1 MKDLIKII
9 IMYCTKL
16 KYNKFM
22 FKILRKISFR
32 YKVYTS
38 FTHIAHLSDR
48 AVILTS
54 ELQEIYGKTR
64 IKLIPY
70 TEGKYAKIKYENIT
84 ITKNNIKEIMNNYN
98 ECYFEDVSI
107 KMTKKY
113 IKLYINFNY

>member
-1 MKDLIKII
+1 MKYLTKVII
-9 IMYCTKL
+9 RCCTKL
-16 KYNKFM
+16 RYDKFI

-48 AVILTS
+48 AVILTN

-70 TEGKYAKIKYENIT
+70 VEGKYAKIRYKEVSIS
-84 ITKNNIKEIMNNYN
+84 KNEVRYIIDNYN
-98 ECYFEDVSI
+98 KYYFEDVSI
-107 KMTKKY
+107 KITKSY
-113 IKLYINFNY
+113 IKLYINFNC

>member
-1 MKDLIKII
+1 MKDLTNVLIRC
-9 IMYCTKL
+9 CTKL
-16 KYNKFM
+16 KYDKFI

-54 ELQEIYGKTR
+54 ELQEIYGKTK

-70 TEGKYAKIKYENIT
+70 TEGKYAKIKYENT
-84 ITKNNIKEIMNNYN
+84 YFTKNEVEKIMNNYN
-98 ECYFEDVSI
+98 ESYFEDVSI
-107 KMTKKY
+107 KMTKNY
-113 IKLYINFNY
+113 IKLYINFND